1 MSQQKPPNY
10 VKAATFHNKAGMKVE
25 LLARFDSGAKE
36 EYKVANGSSVKVER
50 TIDKGSWTAVDPIK
64 RVELLGADGQECAF
78 DLVAQGVEIQTYVI
92 SVSAG
97 KLVCEKQ

>member
-1 MSQQKPPNY
+1 MSQQMPPNY
-10 VKAATFHNKAGMKVE
+10 VRAATFNNKAGMGVK
-25 LLARFDSGAKE
+25 LLAFFDSGAKE
-36 EYKVANGSSVKVER
+36 EYKVANESSVKVEK
-50 TIDKGSWTAVDPIK
+50 TIDKGSWTAADPIK
-64 RVELLGADGQECAF
+64 RVELTGADGQNCAF

>member
-1 MSQQKPPNY
+1 MALPPKY
-10 VKAATFHNKAGMKVE
+10 VRAATFSNKAGMEVE
-25 LLARFDSGAKE
+25 LLARFDSGATE
-36 EYKVANGSSVKVER
+36 EYKVANESSVYVAR
-50 TIDKGSWTAVDPIK
+50 SIDKGSWTAVDPIK
-64 RVELLGADGQECAF
+64 RVELLGADGQNCEF